1 MTAAP
6 LRGLRVVITR
16 AAHQAGELGAA
27 FEAVGAEV
35 AYLPLLEVTPPAD
48 PAPLERAA
56 AEVAAFDR
64 LVFTS
69 SNAVDAFLPR
79 VVEEG
84 GTAAGIAALP
94 PVATVGPA
102 TSRALR
108 AFGVEPALEATESR
122 GAGLA
127 AELLRHLE
135 PGDRVLVPQAEDAR
149 PELAAALRRGGC
161 RVTAVTA
168 YAKWLPPGARADAE
182 RLFAAG
188 PIGWVTFTSP
198 RIVRHFLDLLAELFA
213 VAAGDDPEAVAREAR
228 RRGLRTLSIGPT
240 TTAELARRGLTPDA
254 EAARP
259 GVAGMVAAWVAAVSG

>member
-1 MTAAP
+1 MTAEPRSAP
-6 LRGLRVVITR
+6 RVVITR

-27 FEAVGAEV
+27 FEAAGAEV
-35 AYLPLLEVTPPAD
+35 AYLPLLEVRSPAD
-48 PAPLERAA
+48 PAPLERA
-56 AEVAAFDR
+56 VAGVASFDR

-79 VVEEG
+79 VAGKG
-84 GTAAGIAALP
+84 GAKALP
-94 PVATVGPA
+94 PVAAVGPA

-135 PGDRVLVPQAEDAR
+135 PGARVLVPQAEDAR

-168 YAKWLPPGARADAE
+168 YGKRLPPGARADAE
-182 RLFAAG
+182 RLFARGA
-188 PIGWVTFTSP
+188 IGWVTFTSP
-198 RIVRHFLDLLAELFA
+198 RIVRHFLALLAELFA
-213 VAAGDDPEAVAREAR
+213 GVPVDDSEAAAREAR
-228 RRGLRTLSIGPT
+228 CRGLRALSIGPT
-240 TTAELARRGLTPDA
+240 TTAELARWGLDPDA

-259 GVAGMVAAWVAAVSG
+259 GVEGMVAAWLAAVSG